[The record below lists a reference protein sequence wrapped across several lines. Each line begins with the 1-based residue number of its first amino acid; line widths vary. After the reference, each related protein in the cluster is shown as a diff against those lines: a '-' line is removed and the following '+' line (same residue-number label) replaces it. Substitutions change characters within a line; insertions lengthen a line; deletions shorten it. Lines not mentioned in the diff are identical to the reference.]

1 MNNTDM
7 LQHLFDEHMEKAQ
20 HQLDTMSLYDEAS
33 DFAESIANM
42 NQFLNG
48 MNELINMRQRLGL
61 EGSMYLPPKKEAP
74 RLEKTYVFE
83 RKLRGGIIRVNNSDY
98 YIPEQMVLDMN
109 IDHGDELR
117 ITDTI
122 PLSEGRV
129 RYMLDVVER
138 FGGKHPSRKT
148 LSGTVIRDV
157 DEDCLRV
164 QDPDTGL
171 FVRITS
177 KDQVRFQLHGGEAVT
192 LAYYDNNPEIS
203 AVFSKDSGGELFR
216 MLYVMPENTHYL
228 QRYEDIPVYF
238 EKATR
243 YHGTENTMTTNS
255 MERQHNILVIFDEG
269 KRLVLP
275 GPISE
280 LSERF
285 SENGKPVFICNPGEY
300 PEPSVILSHL
310 QAMR

>member
-1 MNNTDM
+1 MNNADM
-7 LQHLFDEHMEKAQ
+7 LQHLFDEHMEQAQ
-20 HQLDTMSLYDEAS
+20 HQLDTMSLYDEVS
-33 DFAESIANM
+33 DFSESIEKM

-48 MNELINMRQRLGL
+48 MSELIHMRNRLGL
-61 EGSMYLPPKKEAP
+61 ESSMYLPSKTESP

-117 ITDTI
+117 ITDTVS
-122 PLSEGRV
+122 LSEGRV
-129 RYMLDVVER
+129 RYMLDVVKR

-148 LSGTVIRDV
+148 LTAPVIRDV
-157 DEDCLRV
+157 EEGCLRV
-164 QDPDTGL
+164 QDPDSGV
-171 FVRITS
+171 FIRITS
-177 KDQVRFQLHGGEAVT
+177 KDEIRFQLHGGETVT
-192 LAYYDNNPEIS
+192 IAYYDNNPEIS
-203 AVFSKDSGGELFR
+203 AVFSKDSGQELFR
-216 MLYVMPENTHYL
+216 MLYVMPEGTHYL

-243 YHGTENTMTTNS
+243 YQGTENSMTTNS
-255 MERQHNILVIFDEG
+255 LERQHNILVIFDDG

-275 GPISE
+275 GPIQE

-310 QAMR
+310 QAVK